1 MRVFGLTGGI
11 GTGKSTVSRM
21 FREEGLPVVDAD
33 RIAREVTAP
42 GRAAY
47 EAVVRAFGREILLPD
62 GGIDRAKLGGIVF
75 SDPAKRAVLEA
86 ATHPEIA
93 RGIASELYRLES
105 EGRGVAIVEAALI
118 HETGRRARF
127 EAVIAVRCDRTQQLR
142 RLVERDGISEE
153 QAARRIS
160 SQMDTDEKA
169 RASEH
174 VIDNS
179 GDLAS
184 TRAQVRRLA
193 ALMKEERP

>member
-21 FREEGLPVVDAD
+21 FRDEGLQVVDAD

-42 GRAAY
+42 GRPGY
-47 EAVVRAFGREILLPD
+47 EAVVRAFGRGILLPD
-62 GGIDRAKLGGIVF
+62 GRIDREKLGGIVF
-75 SDPAKRAVLEA
+75 SDPSKRASLEA
-86 ATHPEIA
+86 ATHPEIV

-105 EGRGVAIVEAALI
+105 EGHEVAIVEAALI

-127 EAVIAVRCDRTQQLR
+127 ESVIAVRCTRQQQVR
-142 RLVERDGISEE
+142 RLVERDGLSEGQVLE
-153 QAARRIS
+153 RIAA
-160 SQMDTDEKA
+160 QMDVDEKS

-184 TRAQVRRLA
+184 TRAQVRALA
-193 ALMKEERP
+193 AVMRQGRS